1 MQAVQNVLYRL
12 RCYKGGDWFL
22 LYRYVV
28 GDGFC
33 YLQTMFP
40 LRSS

>member
-1 MQAVQNVLYRL
+1 MFYTACAVIR
-12 RCYKGGDWFL
+12 GGDWFL